1 MKLIPIQEMVQNEF
15 KTVSQPNKYNILSIN
30 TNHPI
35 ITRIKEHND
44 EHIFLPFLALTGL
57 ELWHQYWCHYLGSFF
72 RGMYL
77 PQK

>member
-1 MKLIPIQEMVQNEF
+1 MKPIQEMVQNEF

-57 ELWHQYWCHYLGSFF
+57 GL
-72 RGMYL
+72 
-77 PQK
+77 